1 MSTAA
6 NEACRVLQEIED
18 RRREAKL
25 ARKGLL
31 DKESRVD
38 PRFRQQMWK
47 LMRNKTKTAALDKSE
62 A

>member
-1 MSTAA
+1 MTIGCI
-6 NEACRVLQEIED
+6 EQEIED

-31 DKESRVD
+31 DKESRID

-47 LMRNKTKTAALDKSE
+47 LMSKRPSKPNVASKG
-62 A
+62 

>member
-1 MSTAA
+1 MIIGL
-6 NEACRVLQEIED
+6 EQEIED

-31 DKESRVD
+31 DKESRID

-47 LMRNKTKTAALDKSE
+47 LMSKRPSKPKVASKAPPST
-62 A
+62 